1 MSRLVTNS
9 KELQAKYLDYKA
21 NIFENKEF
29 RIVVGMA
36 TCGLSSGAQIVYET
50 FQEEIEHYQLDNIN
64 LDKVGCIGMC
74 IYEPIVEVYQKG
86 HPKITYVHMTAE
98 KAINVIEH
106 HVKRQEPVVE
116 YTLTGL
122 RQQEEAVI
130 KLLHHSKEGLIR
142 LSNENV
148 SEPKELYSEKELEM
162 INSLKHLKVTND
174 DILDLDFYKKQT
186 RVVLKNCGIINPE
199 KIEEYIAQDG
209 YLALAKALGTIS
221 RQDVVEVIS
230 ASGLRGRGGA
240 GFPTG
245 LKWKFALNNEADQK
259 YFICNADEGDPGAFM
274 DRSVL
279 EGDPHSVIEAMIIG
293 GYAIGAT
300 QGYVYVRAEYPLA
313 IERLEIAIAQA
324 KEYGFLGKNILN
336 SGFDFDIDIR
346 LGAGAFVCGEET
358 ALIASIEGQ
367 RGIPRNK
374 PPFPAKAGLWGKPT
388 NINNVETLAN
398 VAQIIHKGADW
409 FKSLGTEKSSGTKV
423 FALGGKITNTGLVE
437 VEMGIT
443 LREMIEEIGGGCPNH
458 KQFKAVQ
465 TGGPSGGCITAE
477 HLDTPIDFDNLV
489 AIGSM
494 MGSGGMIV
502 MNEDN
507 CMVDIARFFLEF
519 MVEESC
525 GKCVPCR
532 EGTKRMLE
540 ILNKITHGEATDN
553 DLELLEELAENIS
566 LTSLCALGQTAPNP
580 VKSTLKYFRDEY
592 EAHVHNQE
600 CPSKVCHAL
609 MGYYITDNCVGCGK
623 CARLCPVHAIDGN
636 IRELHHIDQAT
647 CIRCG
652 TCMNNCAFEAI
663 IHK

>member
-9 KELQAKYLDYKA
+9 QELQAKYLDYKA

-130 KLLHHSKEGLIR
+130 ELLHHSKEGLIR

-209 YLALAKALGTIS
+209 YLALAKALGTMS

-502 MNEDN
+502 MDEDN

-540 ILNKITHGEATDN
+540 ILNKITHGEATDK

-652 TCMNNCAFEAI
+652 ACMNNCAFEAI